1 MNFDKVR
8 RKYREKIYKCGDYMD
23 IQIYPVYKMQGK
35 RKAKYKE
42 TRECQKRLNDK
53 NSANALSRL
62 INLNFTEN
70 DYALHLTYDDKY
82 LPASPEEARK
92 DVQNFI
98 RRLKRVYKK
107 QSAELKYIHVTE
119 KGEQSDRV
127 HHHLIISGG
136 VDRTAIENV
145 WNLGYANTRALQ
157 FTKSGCIGL
166 ATYVTKQRLL
176 FRRVVPSKNLKR
188 PEATERTGKITQK
201 QLEYWKN
208 FIDQNGLEEEI
219 KKQYPGYALCEI
231 PEFIENDVNG
241 GLYSYIR
248 LIKTQKLGEIEKKKP
263 KRLSS

>member
-1 MNFDKVR
+1 MR

-23 IQIYPVYKMQGK
+23 IHLYPVYKMNGK

-42 TRECQKRLNDK
+42 TKASQQRLNDK

-70 DYALHLTYDDKY
+70 DYALHLTYDQES
-82 LPASPEEARK
+82 LPASPEEAQK
-92 DVQNFI
+92 NIQNFI

-107 QSAELKYIHVTE
+107 QGAELKYIHITE
-119 KGEQSDRV
+119 QGEKSDRV
-127 HHHLIISGG
+127 HHHLIISGE
-136 VDRTAIENV
+136 VDRTTIESV
-145 WNLGYANTRALQ
+145 WHLGYANTRTLQ
-157 FTKSGCIGL
+157 FSKSGCIGL

-176 FRRVVPSKNLKR
+176 FRHFTPSHNLKR
-188 PEATERTGKITQK
+188 PEAKERTGRITQK
-201 QLEYWKN
+201 QLDYWKN
-208 FIDQNGLEEEI
+208 FIDENGLEEEI

-231 PEFIENDVNG
+231 PEIIENDVNG

-248 LIKTQKLGEIEKKKP
+248 LIKTEKLADIEKKKP